1 MIRSLSVIYVGGG
14 GLLEKPRMRSEG
26 GSQELRN
33 KRRRRWTLFASI
45 IVRAR
50 VPEYRKF
57 RRKSAISA
65 GGGGV
70 MRRKRR
76 IDSAVSCTCSKSF
89 EISGYPQAGAE

>member
-1 MIRSLSVIYVGGG
+1 MMICSVSAINAGGD
-14 GLLEKPRMRSEG
+14 GLYLQVDKTR
-26 GSQELRN
+26 
-33 KRRRRWTLFASI
+33 
-45 IVRAR
+45 VRAR

>member
-1 MIRSLSVIYVGGG
+1 
-14 GLLEKPRMRSEG
+14 MRSEE

-76 IDSAVSCTCSKSF
+76 IDSVVSCTRSKCV
-89 EISGYPQAGAE
+89 EILGYPQAAAK